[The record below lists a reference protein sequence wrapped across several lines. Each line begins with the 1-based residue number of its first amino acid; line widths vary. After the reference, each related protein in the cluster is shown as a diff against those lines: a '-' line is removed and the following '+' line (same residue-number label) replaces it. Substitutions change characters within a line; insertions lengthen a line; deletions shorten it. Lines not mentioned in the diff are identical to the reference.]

1 MSRIYGVFAVML
13 LNKIPVLDK
22 GFVALI
28 DSCNT
33 TETLRAMGK
42 EFFDGEYPTSLEALG
57 SMTVVMKCPLF
68 VQLNLSKF
76 NFKVIN
82 AEQKTP
88 LDAYEPNAGELG
100 CKERT
105 TGEDIADNISRT
117 TAALL
122 INPKAYQSDGA
133 DRFLSQILTPVS
145 VYTTVIVQ
153 GSYKDWC
160 DFAYNQT
167 FVPTPIKA
175 YTQTIQQI
183 IEAEWKA

>member
-1 MSRIYGVFAVML
+1 ML

-28 DSCNT
+28 DSSNT
-33 TETLRAMGK
+33 TTKLREMGK
-42 EFFDGEYPTSLEALG
+42 EFFGGEYPTSLEELG
-57 SMTVVMKCPLF
+57 NMTVVMKCPLF

-82 AEQKTP
+82 AIAISNPE
-88 LDAYEPNAGELG
+88 AYVPNPTEIGSKSLS
-100 CKERT
+100 T
-105 TGEDIADNISRT
+105 NEDIANNISRT
-117 TAALL
+117 TDALL
-122 INPKAYQSDGA
+122 INPKAMQADGA

-153 GSYKDWC
+153 GSYKEWC
-160 DFAYNQT
+160 EFAYNQT

-175 YTQTIQQI
+175 YTHAVQQI
-183 IEAEWKA
+183 IEAEWK